1 MFNCY
6 ECLLLYLKGFKQ
18 VFKLN
23 TLGCCPNLNYLLSSV
38 TDQGTRRHFYNGTST
53 ITILVDIMML
63 EQCMLPVIASDLVNR
78 MPILG
83 LMECIA
89 SDSRK

>member
-23 TLGCCPNLNYLLSSV
+23 TLGCRPNLNYLLSSV
-38 TDQGTRRHFYNGTST
+38 TDQGTTTFHKMQPDMS
-53 ITILVDIMML
+53 IQKV
-63 EQCMLPVIASDLVNR
+63 
-78 MPILG
+78 
-83 LMECIA
+83 
-89 SDSRK
+89 